1 MKSRINR
8 LATRVTVIFF
18 LAMAVLLIVLAA
30 FFAWIIYDS
39 QRASTTALQ
48 RETAQ
53 RAATTIDGHLAS
65 LRAPIAD
72 AVQLRAD
79 TLSVHAAANDQQT
92 LLTNLL
98 AQNESYLELGLLDEQ
113 GRVVIAVARMG
124 HHLETIERDADRA
137 AAFQATQ
144 SGKAYLSRV
153 HLTTAN
159 QEPYIVMSEPFADP
173 TGTLRGSRGTLVVW
187 MNLRHVWDITAQVQ
201 IGDSGYAYILDAD
214 GNLIAARDVARVI
227 ARENPLDSN
236 AALRTLLRDARAVN
250 EYAGLNDEVVLGAH
264 APIASTNWMLV
275 VETPRREAYAILYR
289 ALAFIVALLIISIL
303 LAAGMA
309 RYLAR
314 RLLEP
319 VALLQEGVGLIAQ
332 GQLDHTI
339 VIETNDEIE
348 ELADEFNAMTAS
360 LRRAR
365 AENDAWTRKLEHRV
379 EERTAQA
386 VEQKQQ
392 LAVLEERQR
401 IARELHDSITQQL
414 FTLTITLESAQAF
427 LKKDA
432 ARIPVLIERAH
443 HIGKTALA
451 ETRALIANLRPVA
464 LDRHDLVDALRS
476 EFAALTARTGTKIVF
491 HADEAFALAP
501 AHEDACYR
509 IALEAV
515 NNAVKHAHAGRV
527 AVCLQTADDKIALTV
542 QDDGVGFD
550 ADTIYT
556 GHFGLKTMRERA
568 RALGGNVTI
577 KSAHSKGT
585 TVYAEIPMVKNE
597 ALP

>member
-1 MKSRINR
+1 
-8 LATRVTVIFF
+8 
-18 LAMAVLLIVLAA
+18 MAALLIVLAA

-39 QRASTTALQ
+39 QRASTVALQ
-48 RETAQ
+48 RETSQ
-53 RAATTIDGHLAS
+53 RAAATIDAHLAS

-79 TLSVHAAANDQQT
+79 TLSVRATANDQQT
-92 LLTNLL
+92 FLTNLL
-98 AQNESYLELGLLDEQ
+98 AQNPSYLELALLDEQ
-113 GRVVIAVARMG
+113 GRVVIALARMG
-124 HHLETIERDADRA
+124 HHLETIERDADRT

-159 QEPYIVMSEPFADP
+159 QEPYVVMSEPFANP
-173 TGTLRGSRGTLVVW
+173 TGTLRSSPGALVVW

-227 ARENPLDSN
+227 ARENPLSNN
-236 AALRTLLRDARAVN
+236 AALRTLLGDVSAVN
-250 EYAGLNDEVVLGAH
+250 EYAGLNDETVLGAH
-264 APIASTNWMLV
+264 APIASTGWMVV
-275 VETPRREAYAILYR
+275 VETPRREAYALLYR
-289 ALAFIVALLIISIL
+289 SLVFIAALLVVSIL

-319 VALLQEGVGLIAQ
+319 VALLREGVGLIAQ
-332 GQLDHTI
+332 EHLDHTI
-339 VIETNDEIE
+339 VIETGDEIE
-348 ELADEFNAMTAS
+348 ELANEFNTMTAG

-365 AENDAWTRKLEHRV
+365 AENDAWTRELEHRV
-379 EERTAQA
+379 EERTAQM

-401 IARELHDSITQQL
+401 IARELHDSITQAL

-432 ARIPVLIERAH
+432 ARVPVLVERAQ

-464 LDRHDLVDALRS
+464 LEQRGLVDALRG
-476 EFAALTARTGTKIVF
+476 EFAALTARNGAKIDF
-491 HADEAFALAP
+491 QTDDSFTLSP
-501 AHEDACYR
+501 AREDACYR

-515 NNAVKHAHAGRV
+515 NNAVKHAHARRV
-527 AVCLQTADDKIALTV
+527 AVRLQTADDKIALTV

-550 ADTIYT
+550 ANAEYT

-577 KSAHSKGT
+577 ESVRGQGT
-585 TVYAEIPMVKNE
+585 TVLAEIPMVKNE
-597 ALP
+597 TLP

>member
-1 MKSRINR
+1 MTRRINR
-8 LATRVTVIFF
+8 LAARVTVIFF

-39 QRASTTALQ
+39 QRASTAALQ

-53 RAATTIDGHLAS
+53 RAATTIDAHLAS

-79 TLSVHAAANDQQT
+79 MLSVRTSSNDQQRF
-92 LLTNLL
+92 LTNLL
-98 AQNESYLELGLLDEQ
+98 AQNSSYLELGLLDEQ

-124 HHLETIERDADRA
+124 HHLENVERDADRD
-137 AAFQATQ
+137 AAFQAAQ
-144 SGKAYLSRV
+144 AGNAYLSRV

-159 QEPYIVMSEPFADP
+159 QEPYIVMSEPFANSP
-173 TGTLRGSRGTLVVW
+173 GALVVW

-214 GNLIAARDVARVI
+214 GNLIAARDTTRVI
-227 ARENPLDSN
+227 ARENPLSSN
-236 AALRTLLRDARAVN
+236 AALRALLRDASAVG
-250 EYAGLNDEVVLGAH
+250 EYTGLNGEAVLGAH

-289 ALAFIVALLIISIL
+289 SLEFIAALLILSIL

-319 VALLQEGVGLIAQ
+319 VALLREGVGLIGQ
-332 GQLDHTI
+332 GHLDHTI
-339 VIETNDEIE
+339 VIETGDEIE
-348 ELADEFNAMTAS
+348 ELANDFNTMTAS

-365 AENDAWTRKLEHRV
+365 AENAAWTRELEHRV
-379 EERTAQA
+379 EERTAQV

-401 IARELHDSITQQL
+401 IARELHDSITQAL

-432 ARIPVLIERAH
+432 TRVPALVERAH

-464 LDRHDLVDALRS
+464 LEQHGLVDALRG
-476 EFAALTARTGTKIVF
+476 EFAALTARNGAKIDF
-491 HADEAFALAP
+491 QADDAVALSP
-501 AHEDACYR
+501 ARENACYR

-527 AVCLQTADDKIALTV
+527 AVRLQTADDKIALTV

-550 ADTIYT
+550 ADAEYV
-556 GHFGLKTMRERA
+556 GHFGLKTMRERT

-577 KSAHSKGT
+577 ESAHGKGT
-585 TVYAEIPMVKNE
+585 TVYAEIPIVKNE
-597 ALP
+597 TLP